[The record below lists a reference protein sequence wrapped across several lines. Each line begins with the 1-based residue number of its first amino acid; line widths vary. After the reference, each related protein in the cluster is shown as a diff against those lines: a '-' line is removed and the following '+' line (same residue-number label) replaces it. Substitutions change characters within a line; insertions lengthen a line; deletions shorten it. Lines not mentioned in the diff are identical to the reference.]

1 VYNYAL
7 EGSIDGKPEN
17 DENGTVLCAR
27 QTNASCPAQ
36 IINAPCFLPNSLA
49 GDYWVIAAGA
59 CVCTWMG
66 VWMVSW
72 VWVGGGGVGC
82 GVVVAPNRRVRTM
95 WAWCGVVLSGVVWG
109 GLGSSCA

>member
-59 CVCTWMG
+59 
-66 VWMVSW
+66 
-72 VWVGGGGVGC
+72 
-82 GVVVAPNRRVRTM
+82 
-95 WAWCGVVLSGVVWG
+95 
-109 GLGSSCA
+109 